1 MFIDNEYEAQLDNE
15 IHAEENEAVTFAF
28 TLRPNKQGDDVVVDD
43 IVYIGNDDSIYHEEG
58 LARTLINAAL
68 NIAVFAKQRL
78 GSHLLTVTIS
88 SVYQTEEEDSF
99 EIIEGKGETSYRL
112 ISEQYGYEFSELVL
126 SQL

>member
-1 MFIDNEYEAQLDNE
+1 MFIDSEYETQLSKETND
-15 IHAEENEAVTFAF
+15 EENEVVTFAF

-43 IVYIGNDDSIYHEEG
+43 IVYVGNDDSIYHEEA

-88 SVYQTEEEDSF
+88 DVYQTEEEDAF